1 VTAALAIGFVITLFV
16 SEEPVAAFRELLTG
30 PLPRISWEDGLAV
43 RGMNRFGNWLEESIT
58 LILLGLAV
66 SIVFQAKQFSLGAD
80 GQLFLGALAAGVV
93 SLFVQAPLAVHLAL
107 ILLAAAIAGFLWGL
121 LPGLL
126 KAYLNV
132 DEIVSTLMFN
142 VIGVQL
148 YQLVLIQWL
157 RDPSLGFVGTPL
169 FPESALLP
177 LLIPGTRVTIALVI
191 AAAAVIA
198 VWFLLARTALGYE
211 IRMVGANRKFA
222 EYGGIHTRWVIAL
235 SMALSG
241 ALAGL
246 AGAHLSNGL
255 LKRLALTM
263 SPGIGFEGIL
273 VALLARNDP
282 KGVLIAGL
290 FYGYLRTGAQIME
303 RSSDV
308 TREVVLI
315 IQAIIILLITA
326 ERLLPLFQTWRRR
339 KQEAV
344 KLELESAT

>member
-1 VTAALAIGFVITLFV
+1 
-16 SEEPVAAFRELLTG
+16 
-30 PLPRISWEDGLAV
+30 
-43 RGMNRFGNWLEESIT
+43 
-58 LILLGLAV
+58 
-66 SIVFQAKQFSLGAD
+66 
-80 GQLFLGALAAGVV
+80 LGALAAGVV
-93 SLFVQAPLAVHLAL
+93 SLFVQAPPALHLVL
-107 ILLAAAIAGFLWGL
+107 ILLAAAVAGFLWGL

-142 VIGVQL
+142 VIGIQL

-169 FPESALLP
+169 FPGSALLP

-191 AAAAVIA
+191 ALVAGIA

-222 EYGGIHTRWVIAL
+222 EYGGIHTKWVIAL

-241 ALAGL
+241 VLAGL

-315 IQAIIILLITA
+315 IQALIILLITA
-326 ERLLPLFQTWRRR
+326 ERLLPLVQAWRRR
-339 KQEAV
+339 KQEVV
-344 KLELESAT
+344 KLELESVT